1 MANKRKYSR
10 PNIERQLVVNS
21 QSSID
26 ACENFVNRTMSSLY
40 ALDVILYYIADG
52 QVAEAANDEVKRIF
66 DAKHDVFDQDV
77 LKLSER
83 VEACEADEAKY
94 TEEFSR
100 NYKIYSPLCASYLKL
115 IMKFE
120 RCINLIDSLWFAG
133 EVTSKSRTTQVMK
146 LGRHLRNLSSQ
157 INNISRRAMEIARNE
172 GKESEV
178 TEAVKEIGA
187 EEALAEAVIE
197 SKKNAKTVEKAEAE
211 EEIVA

>member
-1 MANKRKYSR
+1 MANNKRKYSR
-10 PNIERQLVVNS
+10 PNIDRQLVVNS

-26 ACENFVNRTMSSLY
+26 ACENYVNRTMSSLY
-40 ALDVILYYIADG
+40 ALDVILFYIADG
-52 QVAEAANDEVKRIF
+52 QVAETANDEVKRIF
-66 DAKHDVFDQDV
+66 DSKHDVFDKDI
-77 LKLSER
+77 LKLTEK

-133 EVTSKSRTTQVMK
+133 ELTSKNRTTQVMK

-178 TEAVKEIGA
+178 TEAVKKIGA
-187 EEALAEAVIE
+187 EEALTEAIIE
-197 SKKNAKTVEKAEAE
+197 SKKTSAKAEKSAE
-211 EEIVA
+211 EVAA

>member
-1 MANKRKYSR
+1 MANNKRKYSR
-10 PNIERQLVVNS
+10 PNIDRQLVVNS

-26 ACENFVNRTMSSLY
+26 ACENYVNRTMSSLY
-40 ALDVILYYIADG
+40 ALDVILFYIADG
-52 QVAEAANDEVKRIF
+52 QVAETANDEVKRIF
-66 DAKHDVFDQDV
+66 DSKHDVFDKDI
-77 LKLSER
+77 LKLTEK

-133 EVTSKSRTTQVMK
+133 ELTSKNRTAQVMK

-178 TEAVKEIGA
+178 TEAVKKIGA
-187 EEALAEAVIE
+187 EEALTEAIIE
-197 SKKNAKTVEKAEAE
+197 SKKTSAKAEKSAE
-211 EEIVA
+211 EVAA